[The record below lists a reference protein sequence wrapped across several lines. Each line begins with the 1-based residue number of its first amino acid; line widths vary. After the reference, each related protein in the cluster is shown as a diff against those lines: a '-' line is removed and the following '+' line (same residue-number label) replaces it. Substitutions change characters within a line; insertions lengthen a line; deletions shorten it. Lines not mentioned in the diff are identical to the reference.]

1 MKFLTQKGNY
11 MRTSID
17 DRFANARR
25 ASRVPVKG
33 MVMKTN
39 SMMRLAA
46 ASVIRECLDGQSGGF
61 STREVFESRTE
72 FVTSYRTANALGT
85 ALGDGVR
92 GKGMGLHRDL
102 NGKFL
107 RCRDN
112 AALAATNLTDD
123 EFAAL
128 AFELELPDPDALADL
143 IDQLPAAPNE
153 LSA

>member
-1 MKFLTQKGNY
+1 
-11 MRTSID
+11 
-17 DRFANARR
+17 
-25 ASRVPVKG
+25 
-33 MVMKTN
+33 MKTN

-46 ASVIRECLDGQSGGF
+46 TFVLSKCLDGRPGGF
-61 STREVFESRTE
+61 TTREVFDGVPE
-72 FVTSYRTANALGT
+72 FANSYRSPNALGT
-85 ALGDGVR
+85 ALGNGVR

-128 AFELELPDPDALADL
+128 AVELGLPDPDALADL
-143 IDQLPAAPNE
+143 IDRLPAAPNE
-153 LSA
+153 PSA